1 MLKCFALGGR
11 ALLPHKTSQR
21 VDFTEK
27 PNSTGTVP
35 AGPDSPP
42 EQKWTTSLRAL
53 YNNTTSAFGEQTFYF
68 ITNLPAFIPIHCTCY
83 IGQQVLF
90 LIPKTPLVQSRPKP
104 RALFLLPSGLKK
116 RHNLRAKAFLEA
128 IPCSSGV
135 FSSRSTKDALI

>member
-1 MLKCFALGGR
+1 MYQKVPYRETWEKLLAINQTKETMLKCFALGGR

-53 YNNTTSAFGEQTFYF
+53 YNNTTSAFFFTD
-68 ITNLPAFIPIHCTCY
+68 
-83 IGQQVLF
+83 
-90 LIPKTPLVQSRPKP
+90 
-104 RALFLLPSGLKK
+104 FLLYNESTRLYPDTLYM
-116 RHNLRAKAFLEA
+116 LYRATGALLD
-128 IPCSSGV
+128 PQNPPG
-135 FSSRSTKDALI
+135 TK